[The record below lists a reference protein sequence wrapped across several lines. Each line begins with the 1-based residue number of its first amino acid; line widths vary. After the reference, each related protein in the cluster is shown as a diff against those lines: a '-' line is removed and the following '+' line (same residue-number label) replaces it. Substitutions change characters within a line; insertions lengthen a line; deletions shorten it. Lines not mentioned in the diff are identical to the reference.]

1 MDKTLIKRTMFSK
14 ENIVRILNKIFDKKV
29 YRFTYL
35 GKCKLDKMPEYN
47 FCLYEFNV
55 VLEDYTN
62 YTVFIKEFSNYSIKE
77 NLFCYWQFCEENY
90 NLNGNFYL
98 NKAKLQNKELSTK
111 ENNMRKY
118 SMQLL
123 SKNNKIWKVSD
134 IFIIGVKDKIIQ
146 KNEIYYNELYINE
159 TDEKLNDF
167 LFIGI
172 I

>member
-1 MDKTLIKRTMFSK
+1 
-14 ENIVRILNKIFDKKV
+14 
-29 YRFTYL
+29 
-35 GKCKLDKMPEYN
+35 
-47 FCLYEFNV
+47 
-55 VLEDYTN
+55 
-62 YTVFIKEFSNYSIKE
+62 
-77 NLFCYWQFCEENY
+77 
-90 NLNGNFYL
+90 
-98 NKAKLQNKELSTK
+98 
-111 ENNMRKY
+111 
-118 SMQLL
+118 MQLL

>member
-14 ENIVRILNKIFDKKV
+14 ENIVRVLNKIFDKKV

-47 FCLYEFNV
+47 FCLHEFNV

-62 YTVFIKEFSNYSIKE
+62 YTVFIKEFSNNSIKE